1 MKIVWNKRVLA
12 LSVLLSVA
20 SVIGAV
26 AYSGTFQKKSSMYYE
41 PAKVTEPPRVVSQA
55 PGLQINEVRLVNQG
69 TDTAAIEIDVINNRD
84 SALMSIDFITK
95 DPKTHTSG
103 GIATDGLHDEDNPHS
118 LMPPH
123 SLRTFTMYLGGMIGE
138 PVFLA
143 AAVFEDG
150 KEEGD
155 KKALEYLRS
164 RRTDEHRRKKA
175 EKQNGGQP

>member
-12 LSVLLSVA
+12 LSIFLSIA

-26 AYSGTFQKKSSMYYE
+26 AYSGKFQKKSSMYYE

-69 TDTAAIEIDVINNRD
+69 TETAAIEIDVVNNRD

-103 GIATDGLHDEDNPHS
+103 GIAMDGLRDEDSPHS

-123 SLRTFTMYLGGMIGE
+123 SLRTFTMYIGSMIGE

-143 AAVFEDG
+143 VAVFEDG

-155 KKALEYLRS
+155 KQAVERLISARLHDQRK
-164 RRTDEHRRKKA
+164 KKA
-175 EKQNGGQP
+175 EKQKGDQ

>member
-1 MKIVWNKRVLA
+1 MKIEWNKRVLA
-12 LSVLLSVA
+12 LSILVSAA

-26 AYSGTFQKKSSMYYE
+26 AYTGTFQKKYKPFYE

-55 PGLQINEVRLVNQG
+55 PGLQINEVRLINPG
-69 TDTAAIEIDVINNRD
+69 TDAAAIEIDVINHRD

-95 DPKTHTSG
+95 NPKTRDSAG
-103 GIATDGLHDEDNPHS
+103 LAMDGLADEDEPHS
-118 LMPPH
+118 IMPPH
-123 SLRTFTMYLGGMIGE
+123 SLRTFTVYLSSMIGE

-155 KKALEYLRS
+155 KKFVQYLRS
-164 RRTDEHRRKKA
+164 RRTHEQNKKKT
-175 EKQNGGQP
+175 EKQNGAQS

>member
-1 MKIVWNKRVLA
+1 MKIIWNKRVLA
-12 LSVLLSVA
+12 LSILLSAA
-20 SVIGAV
+20 SVIAAV
-26 AYSGTFQKKSSMYYE
+26 AYTGAFQKKSSMYYE

-84 SALMSIDFITK
+84 AALMSIDFITK

-103 GIATDGLHDEDNPHS
+103 GIAMDGLRDEDNPHS

-123 SLRTFTMYLGGMIGE
+123 SLRTFTMYLGSMIGE

-155 KKALEYLRS
+155 KRALDGLRS
-164 RRTDEHRRKKA
+164 SRLHDQRMKKA
-175 EKQNGGQP
+175 EKQKGKQP

>member
-1 MKIVWNKRVLA
+1 MKIKWNKRILA
-12 LSVLLSVA
+12 LSFLLSTA

-26 AYSGTFQKKSSMYYE
+26 AYSGTFQKKPKTYYA
-41 PAKVTEPPRVVSQA
+41 PAKVTDAPRVVSQA
-55 PGLQINEVRLVNQG
+55 PGLQINEVRFINRG

-95 DPKTHTSG
+95 DKDSSG
-103 GIATDGLHDEDNPHS
+103 GIAMDGLADANNPHS

-123 SLRTFTMYLGGMIGE
+123 SLRTFTMYLGSMIGE

-143 AAVFEDG
+143 AAVYEDG

-155 KKALEYLRS
+155 KRS
-164 RRTDEHRRKKA
+164 LDGFRASRTHDRSKKRA
-175 EKQNGGQP
+175 GERDGGQR

>member
-1 MKIVWNKRVLA
+1 MKIEWNKRVLA
-12 LSVLLSVA
+12 LGVLVSIA

-26 AYSGTFQKKSSMYYE
+26 AYSGTFQKKPKTYYE
-41 PAKVTEPPRVVSQA
+41 SAKVTEPPRVVSQA

-95 DPKTHTSG
+95 DPKTHSSG
-103 GIATDGLHDEDNPHS
+103 GIAMDGLEDEDNPQS

-123 SLRTFTMYLGGMIGE
+123 SLRTFTMYLGSMIGE
-138 PVFLA
+138 PVYLA

-155 KKALEYLRS
+155 KKALKYLRS
-164 RRTDEHRRKKA
+164 RRPHDQRQKKA
-175 EKQNGGQP
+175 EKQSGGQP